1 LGPAVPAVGLAGYNR
16 GAVTEQGFHV
26 ERAGSEVVLSVEV
39 PAEAIRKKEQD
50 LLALARARLN
60 VPGFRPG
67 RAPEHLVRRQYG
79 EDEFIHDLKDDL
91 IQEWLTR
98 ALSELGLHPVS
109 TPTVETTAFD
119 SGRRLAFRAR
129 FAVLP
134 EVTIPDELAVD
145 VPEPPAASITDEEV
159 EGVLAGLRRDVAVL
173 EPRGGPAQEGDVVR
187 LERAGRDWEGEATA
201 TRPIGKQLLG
211 ATAGARVVLTDE
223 SGQSEAFAVTGVY
236 RVVLPTPDETA
247 RHYGHSSWDAFAAA
261 VREELHRVAEA
272 RRKTAWRLAALDA
285 AADALQVEVP
295 PSLLAE
301 SVADE
306 MRELRLGPGQKPQ
319 LEGAVRRKL
328 RREIVAQRLAEAK
341 GLRPDEDEVRRR
353 TEGRDRD
360 EAAVRA
366 SLLLEQAADWIIAHA
381 RRNG

>member
-1 LGPAVPAVGLAGYNR
+1 
-16 GAVTEQGFHV
+16 
-26 ERAGSEVVLSVEV
+26 
-39 PAEAIRKKEQD
+39 
-50 LLALARARLN
+50 
-60 VPGFRPG
+60 
-67 RAPEHLVRRQYG
+67 
-79 EDEFIHDLKDDL
+79 
-91 IQEWLTR
+91 
-98 ALSELGLHPVS
+98 
-109 TPTVETTAFD
+109 
-119 SGRRLAFRAR
+119 
-129 FAVLP
+129 
-134 EVTIPDELAVD
+134 
-145 VPEPPAASITDEEV
+145 
-159 EGVLAGLRRDVAVL
+159 
-173 EPRGGPAQEGDVVR
+173 
-187 LERAGRDWEGEATA
+187 
-201 TRPIGKQLLG
+201 
-211 ATAGARVVLTDE
+211 VLTDE

-301 SVADE
+301 SVEDE
-306 MRELRLGPGQKPQ
+306 MRELRLDPGQKPQ

-353 TEGRDRD
+353 TEGHDRD
-360 EAAVRA
+360 ETAVRA